1 MTKQLLACFLISC
14 LLSCNFTFKKSG
26 QLFVN
31 QQLILSKIFEVQH
44 AQEIELSVQT
54 TNNHDSVL
62 IVSLTVDSKIPD
74 DSLSLSKA
82 KMVLGSFITILP
94 VQDLNS
100 FTTCKIIFIK
110 KEGTVISK
118 SRSIEYICSMT
129 PELVSQ
135 VDNYKD
141 SSRAA
146 IGYIDPHWT
155 YINQDLKMSLALN
168 PGWLY
173 ASEENDSIV
182 YYDIGSDI
190 NQLPQYRTDTDRKV
204 TFLTL
209 QDLGPGG
216 AYPVLQL
223 CKSKESLTN
232 SKNGKF
238 AYKDPVILV
247 GLALNHFDS
256 EDDYIKLIYG
266 LFYKKKMSENNIRS
280 FRFGNAGFRGFRF
293 ERGMEN
299 GKTIYNL
306 AAIKKFRKVS
316 LFLNLIYSNDQEFEE
331 IKNELSSL
339 NINKQ

>member
-31 QQLILSKIFEVQH
+31 QQLIVSNINEVQP
-44 AQEIELSVQT
+44 AREIELSVQT

-62 IVSLTVDSKIPD
+62 IVSLTVDPKIPD
-74 DSLSLSKA
+74 DSLSLSKS

-94 VQDLNS
+94 AQDLKS
-100 FTTCKIIFIK
+100 FTTCKIVFIK
-110 KEGTVISK
+110 KEGAVISN

-141 SSRAA
+141 SARAA

-155 YINQDLKMSLALN
+155 YINQDVNLSLPLKPS
-168 PGWLY
+168 WLY

-209 QDLGPGG
+209 QNLGPGG
-216 AYPVLQL
+216 AYPVLQI
-223 CKSKESLTN
+223 CKSKASLTG
-232 SKNGKF
+232 SQNGKF
-238 AYKDPVILV
+238 DYKDPVIFV

-256 EDDYIKLIYG
+256 EDDFIKLIYG
-266 LFYKKKMSENNIRS
+266 LFYKKKMSENDIRS
-280 FRFGNAGFRGFRF
+280 YRFGNADFRGFQFKR
-293 ERGMEN
+293 EMEN
-299 GKTIYNL
+299 SKTVYNL

-316 LFLNLIYSNDQEFEE
+316 LVLNLIYSNDQELND
-331 IKNELSSL
+331 IKNELGSL
-339 NINKQ
+339 NIN